1 MSNIAI
7 QGAATGTGVFT
18 LASPATNTDRTLVLP
33 DEAGTVLT
41 RAAGSPDNS
50 VVVDASGNVGIG
62 TNSPASYG
70 KFVAHSSGGYCSIDS
85 NGFINSTQSLDTATA
100 GGRFS
105 GYSNRGLLGSIKI
118 EQATTGADGGYMAF
132 GTCASGSTSY
142 TERMRIDSAGRV
154 TMPYQ
159 PVFSG
164 NRDGKLIIVNTA
176 GLIDFNSIVNTG
188 SHWNTS
194 TNTFTCPVA
203 GRYFVSFY
211 NLTNGGETTVA
222 SSVTIR
228 RNGSNF
234 YNAYTDGGTDV
245 DGNRYWNSSASGVF
259 DCQASDTITFY
270 TSSGVVYGGVYCG
283 ATIYL
288 IG

>member
-1 MSNIAI
+1 MSKVAI

-62 TNSPASYG
+62 TSSPASYG

-159 PVFSG
+159 PCFYAYALSAVNYNDVIRYDAAAVNRGGHYNATSYRFTAPIAGAYLFTFSIGRADQGSGADRGIRFRVNGSIIYSYNPANLASTGVYHNHSYSVIRELTAGDFVDIATVTGGGSYSTSG
-164 NRDGKLIIVNTA
+164 N
-176 GLIDFNSIVNTG
+176 F
-188 SHWNTS
+188 
-194 TNTFTCPVA
+194 F
-203 GRYFVSFY
+203 
-211 NLTNGGETTVA
+211 
-222 SSVTIR
+222 
-228 RNGSNF
+228 
-234 YNAYTDGGTDV
+234 
-245 DGNRYWNSSASGVF
+245 
-259 DCQASDTITFY
+259 
-270 TSSGVVYGGVYCG
+270 CG
-283 ATIYL
+283 HL
-288 IG
+288 LG